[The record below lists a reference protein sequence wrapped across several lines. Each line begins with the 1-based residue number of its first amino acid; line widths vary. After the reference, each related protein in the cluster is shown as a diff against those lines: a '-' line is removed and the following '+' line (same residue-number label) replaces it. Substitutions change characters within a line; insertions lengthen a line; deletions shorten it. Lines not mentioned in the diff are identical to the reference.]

1 MTVMKKTYISPET
14 VVIEVTNEI
23 PFLTGSISDY
33 RSQHVETIP
42 DGEEDEEEV
51 GDDGYIWID

>member
-1 MTVMKKTYISPET
+1 MKKTYISPET
-14 VVIEVTNEI
+14 EVIEI
-23 PFLTGSISDY
+23 GGDMPILTGSISDY